1 MKKVIL
7 TKGLPASGKTTWAKK
22 LINKNPNMYKRVN
35 KDDLREML
43 DNSKWS
49 KSSEKFILKIRDNII
64 LEALDFGKHVIVDDT
79 NLHPKHEINIKELV
93 KEKAVV
99 EIKDFTDVPLQI
111 CIERDLKREKSVGK
125 KVIKNMY
132 NSFLKKDVKPPKYNP
147 ELPDIVIC
155 DLDGTLALH
164 NGRNPYDASTCDQ
177 DLLNAPVADI
187 INHEK
192 FILVSG
198 REDKYR
204 KQTLKFLTK
213 YNIRYSKLL
222 MRKTG
227 DFRNDAIVKKE
238 IYEKY
243 IKDKYNVKFV
253 LDDRNR
259 VVEMW
264 RSLGLTCLQVA
275 DGDF

>member
-22 LINKNPNMYKRVN
+22 LINKHPNMYKRVN

-64 LEALDFGKHVIVDDT
+64 LKALDFGKHVIVDDT

-93 KEKAVV
+93 KGKAVV

>member
-22 LINKNPNMYKRVN
+22 LINKHPNMYKRVN

-79 NLHPKHEINIKELV
+79 NLHSKHEINIKELV
-93 KEKAVV
+93 KGKAVV

-111 CIERDLKREKSVGK
+111 CIERDLKREKSVGR
-125 KVIKNMY
+125 KVIKSMY

-147 ELPDIVIC
+147 QLPDIVIC
-155 DLDGTLALH
+155 NLDGTLALH

-177 DLLNAPVADI
+177 DLLNAPIADI
-187 INHEK
+187 VDHEK
-192 FILVSG
+192 IVLVSG

-204 KQTLKFLTK
+204 EQTLKFLTK
-213 YNIRYSKLL
+213 YNIRYLKLL

-227 DFRNDAIVKKE
+227 DFRNDAVVKKE
-238 IYEKY
+238 IYGNY
-243 IKDKYNVKFV
+243 IKGNYNVKFV

>member
-79 NLHPKHEINIKELV
+79 NLHPKHKINIKELV
-93 KEKAVV
+93 KGKAVV
-99 EIKDFTDVPLQI
+99 DIKDFTNVPLQV

-125 KVIKNMY
+125 KVIKDMY
-132 NSFLKKDVKPPKYNP
+132 NSFIKKEIKSPKYNP
-147 ELPDIVIC
+147 QLPDIVIC

-177 DLLNAPVADI
+177 NLLNAPVADI
-187 INHEK
+187 VDHEK
-192 FILVSG
+192 IILVSG

-204 KQTLKFLTK
+204 EQTLKFLTK
-213 YNIRYSKLL
+213 YNIRYLKLL

-238 IYEKY
+238 IYENY
-243 IKDKYNVKFV
+243 IKDKCNVKFV

>member
-22 LINKNPNMYKRVN
+22 LINKHPNMYKRVN

-93 KEKAVV
+93 KGKAVV

>member
-22 LINKNPNMYKRVN
+22 LINKHPNMYKRVN